1 MAYQISRNGQ
11 TYGPY
16 TLEDLERYVASGHVL
31 LNDLCKSE
39 EMAEWLPVSQ
49 VLHNAGRAPTAAP
62 ATGASGSAVYPP
74 QSYAAT
80 PGYAPQPG
88 YAPAALLPP
97 PPDLHWALVL
107 LFDVL
112 TCSLFQMVWNIILGA
127 WFHRIVPTSKTL
139 LLYIV
144 SAVLL
149 ICQGVGGQALG
160 IATGRGAASHGGDP
174 YNFGYGHHPGILAG
188 YGLIAILTW
197 VVRLIARFNF
207 RSELE
212 LHYNT
217 VEPIGLQI
225 NPVLLFFFGGIYLQ
239 SVMNRINETRR
250 ILAYGGAQR

>member
-1 MAYQISRNGQ
+1 MAYQISRNDQ
-11 TYGPY
+11 MYGPY
-16 TLEDLERYVASGHVL
+16 SLEDLERYVASGHVL

-39 EMAEWLPVSQ
+39 DMPDWLPVSQ

-62 ATGASGSAVYPP
+62 ASGASGSAVYPP
-74 QSYAAT
+74 TAYPAAG
-80 PGYAPQPG
+80 GYAPHPG
-88 YAPAALLPP
+88 APGVVLQP
-97 PPDLHWALVL
+97 PPDLHWGLVL

-127 WFHRIVPTSKTL
+127 WFHRVMPVSKTL
-139 LLYIV
+139 ILYIA

-149 ICQGVGGQALG
+149 LCQGVGGQAVGLMS
-160 IATGRGAASHGGDP
+160 GRAAGMHGYP
-174 YNFGYGHHPGILAG
+174 YNMGHTHHPGLIGL
-188 YGLIAILTW
+188 YGLIAVVTW
-197 VVRLIARFNF
+197 VTRLIARFNF

-250 ILAYGGAQR
+250 IMTYGVMSR